1 MSKEN
6 INYMEKVPY
15 FKEDIISI
23 LYSAAEITDREELYD
38 SYMSAAHDIISNNIK
53 VVPRELL
60 EAVQHSRCDEYVCKY
75 ISSKNT
81 NKISLVWDDVITS
94 EHVNKF
100 LSNTEELYPSNVKY
114 KI

>member
-53 VVPRELL
+53 KFIYRNKILN
-60 EAVQHSRCDEYVCKY
+60 RKY
-75 ISSKNT
+75 ILRLI
-81 NKISLVWDDVITS
+81 NKR
-94 EHVNKF
+94 
-100 LSNTEELYPSNVKY
+100 
-114 KI
+114 